1 MADNKTIINKR
12 LNKSSAKS
20 VTTISIP
27 LSGAELQTFNANQAK
42 IASAA
47 TTLVNSNT
55 FNSTYNMNIDPY
67 MRLLKNVEND
77 EYYDFYFPFS
87 PGEITYEQLSNEIV
101 EVPRAGRTPL
111 VMYKSQKLM
120 KFSFEFTL
128 AVPFDGMFESVSESI
143 ELLRKMAT
151 DTTRSVQF
159 FNFDDMLTK
168 SLFLSKAPATSL
180 SITEKTAKFFIAD
193 LTISSIRRNTDNQIT
208 SAKVSMSFI
217 ENRNP
222 DIVIVDIPKFVKK
235 KVPTCPSG
243 CAKNPKKKGC
253 TKTCIKAQK
262 PACTES
268 EKASCIQNKAL
279 ITNLKKL
286 GQKIGPS
293 ALFTESNC
301 KKCKGI

>member
-12 LNKSSAKS
+12 LNKVSATS

-27 LSGAELQTFNANQAK
+27 LSGAELATFNANQARL
-42 IASAA
+42 ASAA

-55 FNSTYNMNIDPY
+55 FNSTYNMNTDPY
-67 MRLLKNVEND
+67 MRLLKNVEAD

-87 PGEITYEQLSNEIV
+87 PGEISYEQLSNEIV

-128 AVPFDGMFESVSESI
+128 AVPFDGMFESVGDSI

-168 SLFLSKAPATSL
+168 SLFLSKAPVTAL
-180 SITEKTAKFFIAD
+180 SITEKTVKFFIAD
-193 LTISSIRRNTDNQIT
+193 LTISSVRRNIDNQIT
-208 SAKVSMSFI
+208 NANVSMSFI

-222 DIVIVDIPKFVKK
+222 DITIVDIPKFRKTTVLTCPQKCVKK
-235 KVPTCPSG
+235 
-243 CAKNPKKKGC
+243 
-253 TKTCIKAQK
+253 
-262 PACTES
+262 
-268 EKASCIQNKAL
+268 NKAGKKRKACIAACSKPQKTTCNL
-279 ITNLKKL
+279 TKVSCMMDSSGINRKFIKSGIT
-286 GQKIGPS
+286 
-293 ALFTESNC
+293 TENC
-301 KKCKGI
+301 PECKSK